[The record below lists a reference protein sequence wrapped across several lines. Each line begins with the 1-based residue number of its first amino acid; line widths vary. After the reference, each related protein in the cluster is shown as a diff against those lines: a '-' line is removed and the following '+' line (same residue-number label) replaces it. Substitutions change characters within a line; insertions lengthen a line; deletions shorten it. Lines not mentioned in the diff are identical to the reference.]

1 MTFLD
6 QMTLICHVVRYL
18 AMHNSH
24 TCSLLHPGISKVA
37 GKDHKVL
44 SWISPIFCSVK
55 DMVNVSVGL
64 CSIIKTITLFSSS
77 ICLHPQIGIG
87 LLVLQQL
94 TPFCEAATA
103 DRLLFCKVV
112 TFKNRAS
119 LLHPSPASFSF
130 EDPKIR
136 VPLYVGVHVTGMVVL
151 SLNLVGTCRCHRW
164 RRRHYR
170 PHRCLPSV
178 HYLLAGDQVRKDHNQ
193 KSHSI
198 VFIMGL
204 AASLSRCCSRQNNNP
219 TASSL

>member
-37 GKDHKVL
+37 GKDHK
-44 SWISPIFCSVK
+44 
-55 DMVNVSVGL
+55 
-64 CSIIKTITLFSSS
+64 
-77 ICLHPQIGIG
+77 IGIG

-94 TPFCEAATA
+94 TPFCEAAIA
-103 DRLLFCKVV
+103 DRLLFCKVA

-136 VPLYVGVHVTGMVVL
+136 VPLYVGAHVTGLVVL

-170 PHRCLPSV
+170 RL
-178 HYLLAGDQVRKDHNQ
+178 
-193 KSHSI
+193 
-198 VFIMGL
+198 
-204 AASLSRCCSRQNNNP
+204 
-219 TASSL
+219 SSLVHIPL